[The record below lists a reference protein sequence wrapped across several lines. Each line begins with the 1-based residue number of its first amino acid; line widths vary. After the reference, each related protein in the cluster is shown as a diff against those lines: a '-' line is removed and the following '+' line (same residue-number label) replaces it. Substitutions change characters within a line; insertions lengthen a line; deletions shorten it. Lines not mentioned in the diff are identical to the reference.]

1 MSSSNINHEDGDGE
15 DDQPIADVQT
25 QHHDPWTVI
34 AGVAGN
40 MLEVC
45 YDINGLFLRLL
56 LFMFL
61 GVAC

>member
-1 MSSSNINHEDGDGE
+1 MSSSNIDHEDGDGE

-40 MLEVC
+40 MLEVS
-45 YDINGLFLRLL
+45 LR
-56 LFMFL
+56 
-61 GVAC
+61 

>member
-1 MSSSNINHEDGDGE
+1 MSGSNIDHEDA
-15 DDQPIADVQT
+15 DDEEPVADVQT

-45 YDINGLFLRLL
+45 YDINVLFLRLL